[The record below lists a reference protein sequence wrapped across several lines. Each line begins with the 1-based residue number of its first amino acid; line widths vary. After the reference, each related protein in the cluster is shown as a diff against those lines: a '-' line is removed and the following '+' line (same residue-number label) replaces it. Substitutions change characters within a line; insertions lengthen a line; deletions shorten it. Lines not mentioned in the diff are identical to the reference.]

1 MGRQRHVE
9 ASREWQQQ
17 YGNTRRSRDGY
28 GAGEPHRGSTQV
40 AGQRASARAEPE
52 YRAAPLD
59 LQQKLRQVS
68 RYSSESYAI
77 PCKPT
82 HLWPPDEPPLAPR
95 NAFALRSRCSPF
107 YTSLDPRLAPPL
119 ITRPSCLLDKRRLS
133 HLGWAPRLAS
143 ERASLIESLLELVSR
158 RRQQQH
164 SPALATG
171 LQPTAR
177 TQEDTLGVSQMV
189 HLRLAIAGQRAK
201 LCQPRTRRGA
211 TTASSL
217 LGVQAVGV
225 APTGTA
231 ECRRER

>member
-1 MGRQRHVE
+1 MEVIGETETSMKPGQPQHASSRCRQRGARE
-9 ASREWQQQ
+9 PRIEQLRPRSKKSWYKPASTYQILCIPP
-17 YGNTRRSRDGY
+17 D
-28 GAGEPHRGSTQV
+28 
-40 AGQRASARAEPE
+40 SAHP
-52 YRAAPLD
+52 
-59 LQQKLRQVS
+59 S
-68 RYSSESYAI
+68 
-77 PCKPT
+77 
-82 HLWPPDEPPLAPR
+82 PPDELSLAPR
-95 NAFALRSRCSPF
+95 NAFALRSRFLSPF
-107 YTSLDPRLAPPL
+107 YTSPDPRHAPPL
-119 ITRPSCLLDKRRLS
+119 ITRPSCLLDKRRPS

-143 ERASLIESLLELVSR
+143 ERASLNESLLELVSR
-158 RRQQQH
+158 RRQQQR

-225 APTGTA
+225 APTGTV